1 MRRILLLASIV
12 LLCIQAARSI
22 AAAPPGQGSRTDH
35 YITDAVLHRR
45 WAVVA
50 DSTHPERPWTL
61 EEVPWK
67 NEPNKPARAKAGAF
81 TGDMPLIPAGAR
93 VRLWRKGDGAS
104 IELTGT
110 ALESGMAGQTI
121 HVRTGSRGTVLE
133 GQVRGEDSVELS
145 NSAKWQ
151 GKLSDGWSQ

>member
-1 MRRILLLASIV
+1 
-12 LLCIQAARSI
+12 
-22 AAAPPGQGSRTDH
+22 
-35 YITDAVLHRR
+35 
-45 WAVVA
+45 
-50 DSTHPERPWTL
+50 
-61 EEVPWK
+61 
-67 NEPNKPARAKAGAF
+67 
-81 TGDMPLIPAGAR
+81 MPLIPAGAR